1 MEEWVEDERSTPL
14 GTYMDTQDMM
24 LQSSINNFERYLSAQ
39 PEDLDL
45 SQIDNGALEKIL
57 LLPNGRKISIAN
69 ESMLTGS
76 IDF

>member
-45 SQIDNGALEKIL
+45 S
-57 LLPNGRKISIAN
+57 
-69 ESMLTGS
+69 
-76 IDF
+76 